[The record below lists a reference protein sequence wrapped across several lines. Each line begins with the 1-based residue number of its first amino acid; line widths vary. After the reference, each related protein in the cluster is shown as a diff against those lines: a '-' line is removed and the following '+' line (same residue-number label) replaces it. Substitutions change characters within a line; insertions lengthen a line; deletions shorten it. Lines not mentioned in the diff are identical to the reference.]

1 MFDYQIYQS
10 YIYVYP
16 KECVF
21 PNKNTGGVVIF
32 HKTSDVSSKVVEF
45 TS

>member
-16 KECVF
+16 KECVR
-21 PNKNTGGVVIF
+21 KNTGGVVFF
-32 HKTSDVSSKVVEF
+32 HKTSGVSSKAVKF